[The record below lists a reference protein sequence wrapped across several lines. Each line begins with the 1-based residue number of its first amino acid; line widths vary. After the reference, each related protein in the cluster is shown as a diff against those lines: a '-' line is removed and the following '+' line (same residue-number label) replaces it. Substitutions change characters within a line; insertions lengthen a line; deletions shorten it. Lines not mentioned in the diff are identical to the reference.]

1 MSVDEIVRVHADPL
15 YLPRP
20 PLDPPGENRFDD
32 PTGHFVVRYTGA
44 TLYACLVE
52 TMAWARREDVEAEL
66 ATVAG
71 IDPADRDPSMS
82 EGIGDWLA
90 SRKVA
95 RFTVEDE
102 RSILDV
108 NDAALLTQLD
118 KHPLVRQAIEESGL
132 GTPLEPQHLDEAL
145 IRLSGPTGRR
155 ITKAVSRAVY
165 EWHPDAE
172 LLGYCSKHDDEA
184 KCYAVYPSALP
195 WDATEVRQLDPARAE
210 DRDAVQRVAALFE
223 IDLPDRWR

>member
-1 MSVDEIVRVHADPL
+1 MSVEEVVRVHADPL

-32 PTGHFVVRYTGA
+32 PTGLFVVRYTGA

-52 TMAWARREDVEAEL
+52 TMAWARREDIEAEL
-66 ATVAG
+66 AAVAG
-71 IDPADRDPSMS
+71 IDPTDRDPAMS
-82 EGIGDWLA
+82 EGIEDWLS

-95 RFTVEDE
+95 RFAVEDD

-118 KHPLVRQAIEESGL
+118 KHPLVRRAIEESGL

-165 EWHPDAE
+165 EWHPNAE
-172 LLGYCSKHDDEA
+172 LLGYSSKHDDEA
-184 KCYAVYPSALP
+184 KCYVVYPSALP
-195 WDATEVRQLDPARAE
+195 WDATHVRQLDAARAE
-210 DRDAVQRVAALFE
+210 DRDAVQQVAALFE
-223 IDLPDRWR
+223 IDLPETWR

>member
-1 MSVDEIVRVHADPL
+1 MGVDEIVRVHADPL

-32 PTGHFVVRYTGA
+32 PTGQFVVRYTGA

-52 TMAWARREDVEAEL
+52 SMAWARREDVEAEL

-82 EGIGDWLA
+82 EGIGDWLG

-95 RFTVEDE
+95 RFTVVDD
-102 RSILDV
+102 RSVLDV
-108 NDAALLTQLD
+108 NDAGLLAQLD

-172 LLGYCSKHDDEA
+172 LLGYCSRHDDQA
-184 KCYAVYPSALP
+184 KCYAVFPPALP

-210 DRDAVQRVAALFE
+210 DRDAVQQVAGLFE
-223 IDLPDRWR
+223 IDLPDNWR